1 MATKTEIKN
10 ARQKEELLKV
20 ARDALEIFR
29 KDLERDDYVVEV
41 TDVSVVVTTTA
52 ARGYLTRCRLSIVY
66 GDVDIIYKPEK
77 TEIVLFDKEPFDA
90 TRYNAPELHDDFRQL
105 HELALQ
111 KVREKIEKALRDLQ

>member
-10 ARQKEELLKV
+10 AQQKEELLKV

-41 TDVSVVVTTTA
+41 TDVSVVVTTTET
-52 ARGYLTRCRLSIVY
+52 RGYLTCCRLSIVY
-66 GDVDIIYKPEK
+66 RDMDIIYKPEK

-90 TRYNAPELHDDFRQL
+90 TRYNAPELHDAMAQL
-105 HELALQ
+105 HEIALQ
-111 KVREKIEKALRDLQ
+111 KVRERIEKALKYL